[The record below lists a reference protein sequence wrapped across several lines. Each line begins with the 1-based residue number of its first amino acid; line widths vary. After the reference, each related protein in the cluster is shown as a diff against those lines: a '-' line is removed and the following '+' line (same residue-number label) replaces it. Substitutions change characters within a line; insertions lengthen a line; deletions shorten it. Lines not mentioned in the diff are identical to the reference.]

1 MAINKVR
8 IMHPINE
15 ITFIIFFQLFLNIFE
30 MPTVIAIP
38 IAPPIELEIM
48 SVISLAHIPKTNCKV
63 SKMKLVKII
72 GKSFLIKVF

>member
-38 IAPPIELEIM
+38 IAPPIELEII
-48 SVISLAHIPKTNCKV
+48 SVISLAPIPKTNCN
-63 SKMKLVKII
+63 L
-72 GKSFLIKVF
+72 